1 MKKNFNDVFCFYKLS
16 IKDIFGYLRYMSK
29 KFFKYH
35 LVIAA
40 IVVLIWYSK
49 QYLGDKDFERLIGIL
64 ISIVAAIL
72 FEGYRAYKNN
82 VTNERIVV
90 LCLNDLVNTISREI
104 IFLNILKGLMIR
116 TVVDYKYN
124 NILYGNKKLVNVNER
139 DTKKILLLLI
149 RDLTLFDKLEI
160 YPVFQI
166 INGKEVYE
174 KHLNDQYEIG
184 LEFYEALKI
193 SCANKIYWA
202 IKETYDIIAIYEND
216 SALLEK
222 LLSFKNLV
230 KNFADNERKPDIYRK
245 GTFCATYGEVLEV
258 LVNMLLIIDLRD
270 KYIKNIN

>member
-193 SCANKIYWA
+193 SCAKMILHY
-202 IKETYDIIAIYEND
+202 
-216 SALLEK
+216 
-222 LLSFKNLV
+222 
-230 KNFADNERKPDIYRK
+230 
-245 GTFCATYGEVLEV
+245 
-258 LVNMLLIIDLRD
+258 
-270 KYIKNIN
+270 